1 MFETTTQMSF
11 HSLFL
16 CETSCSGIKLWG
28 DSHFYL
34 RLNVVFWTRNART
47 HENPSWQTN
56 QEYLYYMQFAKQLFW
71 SIYIYIKLASKTNSL
86 NTNTVP
92 TPITHHQIIDFEQ
105 VLCTLSCCSWNP
117 SCANELLAMWTRE
130 TWTCAVAPEDLNSA
144 CHGKDIKL
152 WLVG

>member
-1 MFETTTQMSF
+1 MFFGQGMQGPMRIQAGKQTKNTFITCNLLNNSF
-11 HSLFL
+11 
-16 CETSCSGIKLWG
+16 EV
-28 DSHFYL
+28 Y
-34 RLNVVFWTRNART
+34 
-47 HENPSWQTN
+47 
-56 QEYLYYMQFAKQLFW
+56 
-71 SIYIYIKLASKTNSL
+71 IYIYIKLASKTNSL

-152 WLVG
+152 WLVGQLFENEGFRKS